1 MRVKAIISTY
11 IDTADMDKELLAQF
25 DPNNLE
31 AELTQYA
38 IDCMVDDVHSWV
50 KSNEVAEA
58 IEIEVI
64 ESYPENKMKAEIIK
78 INECQVCGY
87 DETECNIVNNLCSV
101 HTCEICGEEGF
112 ASPPKG
118 DILCEKHG
126 GQ

>member
-1 MRVKAIISTY
+1 MIWQDPNHKLWGIV
-11 IDTADMDKELLAQF
+11 ELLDAITDQMNPTKTF
-25 DPNNLE
+25 NVKFTIPKSWDSLEVLNTMIQDFHANN
-31 AELTQYA
+31 
-38 IDCMVDDVHSWV
+38 S
-50 KSNEVAEA
+50 
-58 IEIEVI
+58 